1 MINTEHLKYCHH
13 VIGYLE
19 SSLILFFDCYKICKL
34 LTNFERNYY
43 MLINNFFLLLSDGS
57 RI

>member
-1 MINTEHLKYCHH
+1 MVLYFQRKGWFIASDENA
-13 VIGYLE
+13 
-19 SSLILFFDCYKICKL
+19 

-57 RI
+57 RIWLPSPQC

>member
-19 SSLILFFDCYKICKL
+19 SSLILFFDCYKICKFDVIISCYK
-34 LTNFERNYY
+34 NVS
-43 MLINNFFLLLSDGS
+43 ISA
-57 RI
+57 